1 MAQTTPS
8 RILSDEQTSQFDE
21 DGYFVIDDFFSLDE
35 VEAVRTEITAIVDRY
50 PDVPDELVQIEPS
63 VERGE
68 VTPESAELGI
78 RKLFRMARHSDFFRR
93 IGFHMK
99 MVTIAEE
106 LVGANVTLFQTM
118 LLMKPPHFGGSK
130 VWHQDNAYFRLAPKK
145 IFGFWIA
152 CDDADVENGCMHVI
166 PGSHKNGLA
175 EHGGVQ
181 DDYGMLKPPTIA
193 EAAACPMNAGGALV
207 FHGEISH
214 YTPDNS
220 SGRRRRALQYH
231 YAASHCR
238 STADSPFPPFQGEFV
253 VAGDGAET
261 P

>member
-1 MAQTTPS
+1 MAQETTS
-8 RILSDEQTSQFDE
+8 RILSNEQRRQFEE
-21 DGYFVIDDFFSLDE
+21 DGFFVIDDFFSMDE
-35 VEAVRTEITAIVDRY
+35 VEAVRREITSIVDRY
-50 PDVPDELVQIEPS
+50 PDVPGELVQIERS

-68 VTPESAELGI
+68 VTPETAELGI
-78 RKLFRMARHSDFFRR
+78 RKLFRMAKHNDLFRQ
-93 IGFHMK
+93 IGFHVK
-99 MVTIAEE
+99 MVAIAEE
-106 LVGANVTLFQTM
+106 LVGPNVTLFQTM
-118 LLMKPPHFGGSK
+118 LLMKPPHFGETK
-130 VWHQDNAYFRLAPKK
+130 VWHQDNAYFRLAPKD

-166 PGSHKNGLA
+166 PGSHQQGLA

-181 DDYGMLKPPTIA
+181 DDYGIVEPPAISDA
-193 EAAACPMNAGGALV
+193 VACPMKAGGALI

-214 YTPDNS
+214 FTPNNT

-238 STADSPFPPFQGEFV
+238 STSDSPFPPFQGEIV
-253 VAGDGAET
+253 VAGEDSET